1 MNAGLVAITG
11 AAHGIGEALAR
22 EAVGRGYHV
31 ALFDRDEAALEVL
44 RARLGSDQCVI
55 CAGDV
60 TSDGDLTRFKD
71 LIASQAASLR
81 MVFANAGI
89 LRAGQVLGLD
99 IAELEQLFAV
109 NVFGTIRT
117 AQNLVPLMQMQTEA
131 SIFVVTGSTS
141 MLSAGPGFGGYAAS
155 KHALLALTE
164 ALDAELLR
172 AGSSVR
178 AALLCPAAVQTG
190 IADADGG
197 SDLLGKLKRRMTT
210 HGITPEQMA
219 RIAFDELVKG
229 QRVVFSSEPSKAVAQ
244 DRLQA
249 LMSGHFM
256 NSGSGPETGS
266 H

>member
-55 CAGDV
+55 CAGEV
-60 TSDGDLTRFKD
+60 TSDGDLTRFKG
-71 LIASQAASLR
+71 LIAGQAASLR

-89 LRAGQVLGLD
+89 LRAGEVLGLD

-117 AQNLVPLMQMQTEA
+117 AQNLVPVMQMQTEA

-141 MLSAGPGFGGYAAS
+141 MLSAGPGDR
-155 KHALLALTE
+155 K
-164 ALDAELLR
+164 
-172 AGSSVR
+172 SV
-178 AALLCPAAVQTG
+178 V
-190 IADADGG
+190 
-197 SDLLGKLKRRMTT
+197 
-210 HGITPEQMA
+210 
-219 RIAFDELVKG
+219 
-229 QRVVFSSEPSKAVAQ
+229 
-244 DRLQA
+244 
-249 LMSGHFM
+249 
-256 NSGSGPETGS
+256 
-266 H
+266 

>member
-11 AAHGIGEALAR
+11 AARGIGEALAR
-22 EAVGRGYHV
+22 EAVSRGHRV

-44 RARLGSDQCVI
+44 RARLGPDQCVI

-60 TSDGDLTRFKD
+60 TSDSDLTRFKN
-71 LIASQAASLR
+71 LITSQADPLR

-89 LRAGQVLGLD
+89 LRAGEVLGLD
-99 IAELEQLFAV
+99 VAELEQMFAV
-109 NVFGTIRT
+109 NVYGTIRT
-117 AQNLVPLMQMQTEA
+117 AQSLVPLMQVQTEA
-131 SIFVVTGSTS
+131 SLFVVTGSTS
-141 MLSAGPGFGGYAAS
+141 MLAAGAGFGGYAAS

-172 AGSSVR
+172 AGSPVR

-190 IADADGG
+190 IADGS
-197 SDLLGKLKRRMTT
+197 SDLLSKLKRRMTT
-210 HGITPEQMA
+210 HGITPDQMA
-219 RIAFDELVKG
+219 QIAFDELASG
-229 QRVVFSSEPSKAVAQ
+229 LSVVFSSDGTKAIAR

-249 LMSGHFM
+249 LLSGYFM
-256 NSGSGPETGS
+256 NSRSAPETGS